1 MSLIGERSSSF
12 VMKMTPNLSKI
23 QLLSIIAGLTLMRM
37 GVLKAL
43 MFFQVLVIMFYGV
56 TLYTGKH
63 SKVPEE
69 SQDDN

>member
-43 MFFQVLVIMFYGV
+43 DVFSGLGHNVLRRDLVHGQALKGSGGV
-56 TLYTGKH
+56 AR
-63 SKVPEE
+63 
-69 SQDDN
+69 